1 MELLNNIK
9 DIKINNIKKLIII
22 FNVLFLVLSNTNVY
36 AGKTYRNP
44 ANTWAEEIGD
54 GYQSLKI
61 NGKELAYSKYD
72 EYVKKT
78 LKVAWDK
85 IKKTEKKDDLDKK
98 FNEIQSNLC
107 QWKGGNS
114 ADEICAD
121 VAYMLWNA
129 IPKLKSGKLDKNTDY
144 TKVYLKKEALKKL
157 KEEFNSKIVEKGKQ
171 ADEDKQKIKQNETN
185 EASVGSLPERKLG
198 LDTDQKTASA
208 KEKSPD
214 EIIKDAD
221 GFLNKGTNKEIDEKS
236 LKNTSNTVYN
246 ILLGIAIVLAII
258 IGACLGI
265 TFMLAGSAGKA
276 KVKEALIPYAVGCFV
291 AFGAFG
297 IWKLV
302 VTILNQT

>member
-1 MELLNNIK
+1 M
-9 DIKINNIKKLIII
+9 KKQ
-22 FNVLFLVLSNTNVY
+22 
-36 AGKTYRNP
+36 
-44 ANTWAEEIGD
+44 E
-54 GYQSLKI
+54 
-61 NGKELAYSKYD
+61 
-72 EYVKKT
+72 
-78 LKVAWDK
+78 
-85 IKKTEKKDDLDKK
+85 
-98 FNEIQSNLC
+98 
-107 QWKGGNS
+107 
-114 ADEICAD
+114 
-121 VAYMLWNA
+121 
-129 IPKLKSGKLDKNTDY
+129 KSGTKNYISD
-144 TKVYLKKEALKKL
+144 
-157 KEEFNSKIVEKGKQ
+157 G
-171 ADEDKQKIKQNETN
+171 QKIASDKEKVRQNETN

-221 GFLNKGTNKEIDEKS
+221 GFLNKGTNKEIDETS

-246 ILLGIAIVLAII
+246 ILLGMAIVLAII
-258 IGACLGI
+258 IGAILGI

>member
-1 MELLNNIK
+1 MENIYKKMIGVLIVTILFVSFGNSMSYASILDKYRKYPNPSINWSKEIKSQYKSVLKGKKAGDVDFEEAYNAILKSAWNKIRTYDKEDLEKKRKEVNNRNK
-9 DIKINNIKKLIII
+9 EYMNNRGNGTDDIMYY
-22 FNVLFLVLSNTNVY
+22 VSNTL
-36 AGKTYRNP
+36 
-44 ANTWAEEIGD
+44 ED
-54 GYQSLKI
+54 
-61 NGKELAYSKYD
+61 
-72 EYVKKT
+72 
-78 LKVAWDK
+78 
-85 IKKTEKKDDLDKK
+85 
-98 FNEIQSNLC
+98 
-107 QWKGGNS
+107 
-114 ADEICAD
+114 
-121 VAYMLWNA
+121 A
-129 IPKLKSGKLDKNTDY
+129 IPKLQKGKYNSKTDY
-144 TKVYLKKEALKKL
+144 TKIAKTLEESKKDI
-157 KEEFNSKIVEKGKQ
+157 SKNFQEQATRESEDEKS
-171 ADEDKQKIKQNETN
+171 DE

-246 ILLGIAIVLAII
+246 ILLGIAIALAII
-258 IGACLGI
+258 IGAGLGI

-276 KVKEALIPYAVGCFV
+276 KVKESLIPYAVGCFV

>member
-1 MELLNNIK
+1 MENIYKKMIGVLIVTILFVSFGNSMSYASILDKYRKYPNPSINWSKEIKSQYKSVLKGKKAGDVDLEEAYNAILKSAWNKIRTYDKEDLEKKRKEVNNRNK
-9 DIKINNIKKLIII
+9 EYMNNRGNGTDDIMY
-22 FNVLFLVLSNTNVY
+22 FVSNTL
-36 AGKTYRNP
+36 
-44 ANTWAEEIGD
+44 ED
-54 GYQSLKI
+54 
-61 NGKELAYSKYD
+61 
-72 EYVKKT
+72 
-78 LKVAWDK
+78 
-85 IKKTEKKDDLDKK
+85 
-98 FNEIQSNLC
+98 
-107 QWKGGNS
+107 
-114 ADEICAD
+114 
-121 VAYMLWNA
+121 A
-129 IPKLKSGKLDKNTDY
+129 IPKLQKGKYNSKTDY
-144 TKVYLKKEALKKL
+144 TKIAKTLEELKKDI
-157 KEEFNSKIVEKGKQ
+157 SKNFQEQATRESEDEKS
-171 ADEDKQKIKQNETN
+171 DE

-276 KVKEALIPYAVGCFV
+276 KVKEAVIPYAVGCFV

-297 IWKLV
+297 IWNLV

>member
-1 MELLNNIK
+1 MENIYK
-9 DIKINNIKKLIII
+9 KMIVILIIVTLFVTLGNTMSYAVSNYPKPLIDWSEEINSQYDSVLKGKKIN
-22 FNVLFLVLSNTNVY
+22 S
-36 AGKTYRNP
+36 
-44 ANTWAEEIGD
+44 
-54 GYQSLKI
+54 
-61 NGKELAYSKYD
+61 
-72 EYVKKT
+72 
-78 LKVAWDK
+78 
-85 IKKTEKKDDLDKK
+85 KK
-98 FNEIQSNLC
+98 FEDYQNAILKGAWNKIRTYDRDATDDIMYYVSNILE
-107 QWKGGNS
+107 
-114 ADEICAD
+114 D
-121 VAYMLWNA
+121 A
-129 IPKLKSGKLDKNTDY
+129 IPKLQKGKYNSKTDY
-144 TKVYLKKEALKKL
+144 TKIAKTLEESKKDI
-157 KEEFNSKIVEKGKQ
+157 SKNFQEQATRESEDEKS
-171 ADEDKQKIKQNETN
+171 DE

-276 KVKEALIPYAVGCFV
+276 KVKEAVIPYAVGCFV

>member
-1 MELLNNIK
+1 MENIYK
-9 DIKINNIKKLIII
+9 KMIVILIIVTLFVTLGNTMSYAVSNYPKPLIDCSEEINSQYDSVLKGKKINSKKFEDYQNAILKGAWNKIRTYDKNKLEKKLKEIKNRNEKYMNSHGDATDDIMYY
-22 FNVLFLVLSNTNVY
+22 VSNIL
-36 AGKTYRNP
+36 
-44 ANTWAEEIGD
+44 ED
-54 GYQSLKI
+54 
-61 NGKELAYSKYD
+61 
-72 EYVKKT
+72 
-78 LKVAWDK
+78 
-85 IKKTEKKDDLDKK
+85 
-98 FNEIQSNLC
+98 
-107 QWKGGNS
+107 
-114 ADEICAD
+114 
-121 VAYMLWNA
+121 A
-129 IPKLKSGKLDKNTDY
+129 IPKLQKGKYNSKTDY
-144 TKVYLKKEALKKL
+144 TKIAKTLEESKKDI
-157 KEEFNSKIVEKGKQ
+157 SKNFQEQATRESEDEKS
-171 ADEDKQKIKQNETN
+171 DE